1 MRLSPWEPPRFLWAA
16 VEGVCG
22 LMLTTGLP
30 RINPLVPA
38 SWKWVALR
46 RLPYHGRP
54 LSYFATRERGTFRIY
69 ATAVVESDFASE
81 VYEEDVSDSVSVFSD
96 TAAVVALRRKDEFVL
111 LIANVGDQTANVP
124 VSIALLLNADA
135 NTICGFITANTMP
148 GKRARCAAATTSV
161 PSPSPLK
168 ARVTG
173 LLNSVRRPIGPR
185 PMSRRDRAPAKRFR
199 RWHSRQRK

>member
-96 TAAVVALRRKDEFVL
+96 NAAVVALRRKDEFVL

-135 NTICGFITANTMP
+135 KYDLRIYNSEHDAWEAGTLGSGDDLGAIAV
-148 GKRARCAAATTSV
+148 SV
-161 PSPSPLK
+161 ESEGYRLIEFRPQTDRPEADEPSRSS
-168 ARVTG
+168 TG
-173 LLNSVRRPIGPR
+173 EAV
-185 PMSRRDRAPAKRFR
+185 PAMA
-199 RWHSRQRK
+199 